1 MCASALVL
9 DAVPSRASSCRV
21 LDRGTGR
28 RRFTLVLPPDTRPD
42 RPLGLLVA
50 LHGRGEAYDPAL
62 GARAWVDR
70 YGLVS
75 ALDRVLAPPIAPTAR
90 RPDWTPERLAEV
102 NTSLAASPFRGLAVA
117 CPYTPD
123 VARAANPRAALD
135 ELGRFVLDEV
145 VPAARALA
153 PIASGPSAV
162 RIDGCSMGGPLALE
176 LFLARP
182 DAFGGVGV
190 VQPAM
195 GPHRAKG
202 FADRLR
208 AARATHHRGPVHVL
222 TSRGDPF
229 RDGAMALAKAV
240 GEAGVPVA
248 LRDSPGPHDQPW
260 LRETGSIEML
270 LAHERGVSP

>member
-1 MCASALVL
+1 
-9 DAVPSRASSCRV
+9 
-21 LDRGTGR
+21 
-28 RRFTLVLPPDTRPD
+28 
-42 RPLGLLVA
+42 
-50 LHGRGEAYDPAL
+50 L

-123 VARAANPRAALD
+123 VARAATPAAALA
-135 ELGRFVLDEV
+135 ELTRFVVEEV

-153 PIASGPSAV
+153 PIAPGPGAV

-195 GPHRAKG
+195 GPHRAPG
-202 FADRLR
+202 YAARLR
-208 AARATHHRGPVHVL
+208 AAYAAHHRGPVHVL
-222 TSRGDPF
+222 TSQGDPF
-229 RDGAMALAKAV
+229 RPGARALARSL

-248 LRDSPGPHDQPW
+248 LREAPGPHDQPW
-260 LRETGSIEML
+260 LRETGSIELL
-270 LAHERGVSP
+270 LAHERGAQP